1 MNKKLWL
8 IQAPQTAIF
17 GFIILNF
24 LAMLTY
30 PGGILHDSS
39 TIGYSF
45 VNNFLSDLGRFISW
59 NGSHNFFA
67 NLFFNSSMIITG
79 IIFAFYFYNLRQ
91 IFNLQSTLLSY
102 LSIIGSFTGILGGLS
117 MVGVGLTPSDLY
129 FTTHLDFAHWLFRF
143 FFIASF
149 SYTIIILKTDLIENK
164 YVSGFCIFAILILSY
179 IIFSEFGPDARE
191 SLSTLKMQV
200 VAQKAILL
208 CFIIAVYI
216 QTKGLTFILDKNDD

>member
-8 IQAPQTAIF
+8 IQAPQAAIF

-30 PGGILHDSS
+30 PGGILHDPS
-39 TIGYSF
+39 TVGYSF

-67 NLFFNSSMIITG
+67 NLFFNSSMIIAD
-79 IIFAFYFYNLRQ
+79 IIFAFYFYNLRK

-102 LSIIGSFTGILGGLS
+102 LSIIGSFTGLLGGIS

-129 FTTHLDFAHWLFRF
+129 FATHLDFAHWLFRF

-179 IIFSEFGPDARE
+179 IIFCATTCIFNVLRLSLASGPNSEK
-191 SLSTLKMQV
+191 T
-200 VAQKAILL
+200 I
-208 CFIIAVYI
+208 
-216 QTKGLTFILDKNDD
+216 